1 MQYGKQEQ
9 QVLPLWQQ
17 WLNSNEEGTVEGL
30 FKKFGEALAIQFG
43 MYKVQFEGD
52 SRPEARE
59 HTNFNLA
66 CGADGLRG
74 NLIALTNVL
83 LMATNE
89 YVKSL
94 AETEKKEK
102 KEPELP
108 KTTKPEKEADKKEK

>member
-1 MQYGKQEQ
+1 MKYGEQ
-9 QVLPLWQQ
+9 QQQMALWQQ

-30 FKKFGEALAIQFG
+30 FKKFGDALAMQFNL
-43 MYKVQFEGD
+43 YKVQFEGTSQPAACD
-52 SRPEARE
+52 

-89 YVKSL
+89 YVKNL
-94 AETEKKEK
+94 GEAKKEAK

-108 KTTKPEKEADKKEK
+108 KTTKPEKETDKKEK